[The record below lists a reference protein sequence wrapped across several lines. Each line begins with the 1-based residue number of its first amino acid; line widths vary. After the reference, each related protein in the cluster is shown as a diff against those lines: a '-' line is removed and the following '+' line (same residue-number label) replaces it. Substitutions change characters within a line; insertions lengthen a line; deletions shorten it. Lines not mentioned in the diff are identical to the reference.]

1 MKVGRS
7 IPVLVL
13 LVGMALSGCDAV
25 NEYIPTGGGKPE
37 AVERE
42 RLVRE
47 REAAAEQTRVEGER
61 TALRRH
67 IEASCRVLEAAIADG
82 RRKSEEAKTD
92 REALSARIRELSSAP
107 DENGRTPERHVVL
120 SGLLADDRVN
130 ELAAKYM
137 DRNFRMIRLEFI
149 EAMRTANGKIRRR
162 DAALDRNKAAY
173 DKSIADIA
181 DDAAKSQQASQDSAA
196 NLRRTIAALEKKEKD
211 LQRMVSMSAGVS
223 DVRRRKEQELRDV
236 SNRLRD
242 LHRDYDALRTNRA
255 VDEAASRTA
264 RRVNTD
270 RERVQMARERADAHV
285 VRLFPDVKAPEDI
298 TSECEKIT
306 IGELERR
313 MVAAEKNAM
322 EGTAGDAG
330 NLDYLKSLC
339 SGLDNLNVTA
349 LQRMRTDV
357 DRRLSGTPEKK

>member
-1 MKVGRS
+1 MKISRS
-7 IPVLVL
+7 VPVLAVL
-13 LVGMALSGCDAV
+13 LGMALSGCDAV
-25 NEYIPTGGGKPE
+25 SEYIPTGGGKSE
-37 AVERE
+37 AAERE
-42 RLVRE
+42 RLARE
-47 REAAAEQTRVEGER
+47 RETAAEQARVEGER
-61 TALRRH
+61 TALRQH
-67 IEASCRVLEAAIADG
+67 IEASCRVLESAIADAK
-82 RRKSEEAKTD
+82 RKSEEAKAD
-92 REALSARIRELSSAP
+92 RDALSARIREISSAS

-137 DRNFRMIRLEFI
+137 DRNFMMIRLEFI
-149 EAMRTANGKIRRR
+149 EAMRAANGKIRRR
-162 DAALDRNKAAY
+162 DAALDRNQAAY
-173 DKSIADIA
+173 DKSVADIA
-181 DDAAKSQQASQDSAA
+181 DDVAKSQQSSQASAA
-196 NLRRTIAALEKKEKD
+196 DLRRTISALEKKERD

-236 SNRLRD
+236 SSRLRD
-242 LHRDYDALRTNRA
+242 LHRDYDALRTNKK
-255 VDEAASRTA
+255 VDEATSRA
-264 RRVNTD
+264 MRQAND
-270 RERVQMARERADAHV
+270 DKERAQKARERADAHV
-285 VRLFPDVKAPEDI
+285 VRFFADMKAPEDI

-322 EGTAGDAG
+322 EGMAGDAG

-339 SGLDNLNVTA
+339 SGLDKLNVTA